1 MLKFEKGTLKG
12 FAAGTLLTV
21 LTLGTI
27 LPSSAATMKE
37 IKVAMG
43 GIKIYVDGNLKKPTD
58 VNGNVVEP
66 MIYDG
71 TTYLPVRA
79 LTGML
84 TDKEVAW
91 DQQSQ
96 TVYIGQR
103 PDAGVQSVPIDEVEP
118 YKIWN
123 YYVSTGKDA
132 QFTVLGETYSPF
144 NKITF
149 PNGTLNY
156 RENDLTYKL
165 DSGYDSICGKFII
178 PFNDLGNEGQ
188 STLQFYN
195 VDQYGEETLIKEY
208 SAKAGDAAIDVDVN
222 LQGCNFLRIKAKN
235 NGKGNGCILYDVTLT
250 TAK

>member
-1 MLKFEKGTLKG
+1 MKRNRERIKDMAIGAL
-12 FAAGTLLTV
+12 ATV

-103 PDAGVQSVPIDEVEP
+103 PDVGVKSVPIDELKA
-118 YKIWN
+118 YDTFSSSTSSSSL
-123 YYVSTGKDA
+123 YTGKDA
-132 QFTVLGETYSPF
+132 QFTVLGDTYSPF
-144 NKITF
+144 NRMRLS
-149 PNGTLNY
+149 GMGY
-156 RENDLTYKL
+156 RVYKL
-165 DSGYDSICGKFII
+165 DSNYDSIHGKFII
-178 PFNDLGNEGQ
+178 PFDNLGSTRE

-222 LQGCNFLRIKAKN
+222 LQGCNFLKIK
-235 NGKGNGCILYDVTLT
+235 GKGDSCAFYDVTLT

>member
-12 FAAGTLLTV
+12 FAAGTLVTV

-103 PDAGVQSVPIDEVEP
+103 PDAGVKSVPIDELEP
-118 YKIWN
+118 YKTWEGKI
-123 YYVSTGKDA
+123 YTGKDA
-132 QFTVLGETYSPF
+132 QFTVLGETHTAF
-144 NKITF
+144 NRITLDE
-149 PNGTLNY
+149 NGY
-156 RENDLTYKL
+156 HIYKL
-165 DSGYDSICGKFII
+165 DSNYDSIHGKFII
-178 PFNDLGNEGQ
+178 PFDDLGSTREA
-188 STLQFYN
+188 TLQFYN

-222 LQGCNFLRIKAKN
+222 LQGCNFLKVKMKFSQPEYQARFYPAF
-235 NGKGNGCILYDVTLT
+235 YDVTLT

>member
-12 FAAGTLLTV
+12 FAAGTLATV

-91 DQQSQ
+91 DQESQ

-103 PDAGVQSVPIDEVEP
+103 PDVGVKSVPIDELEAYDTYNNSGVV
-118 YKIWN
+118 Y
-123 YYVSTGKDA
+123 TGKDA
-132 QFTVLGETYSPF
+132 QFTVLGDTYFPF
-144 NKITF
+144 NRIELVHA
-149 PNGTLNY
+149 GHQ
-156 RENDLTYKL
+156 TYKL
-165 DSGYDSICGKFII
+165 DSNYDSIHGKFII
-178 PFNDLGNEGQ
+178 PYDNVGSKAVSALRFYSVGQ
-188 STLQFYN
+188 HET
-195 VDQYGEETLIKEY
+195 TLIKEY
-208 SAKAGDAAIDVDVN
+208 YAQAGDPVIDVDVN
-222 LQGCNFLRIKAKN
+222 LQGCNSLKIEGRGDTLAF
-235 NGKGNGCILYDVTLT
+235 YDVTLT

>member
-1 MLKFEKGTLKG
+1 MMKFEKGTLKG
-12 FAAGTLLTV
+12 FAAGTLVTV

-91 DQQSQ
+91 DQESQ

-103 PDAGVQSVPIDEVEP
+103 PDAGVKSVPIDELEP
-118 YKIWN
+118 YSD
-123 YYVSTGKDA
+123 YAGAVYTGKDA
-132 QFTVLGETYSPF
+132 QFTVLGDTYSPF
-144 NKITF
+144 NRMLLRGF
-149 PNGTLNY
+149 GY
-156 RENDLTYKL
+156 RVYKL
-165 DSGYDSICGKFII
+165 DSNYDSIHGKFII
-178 PFNDLGNEGQ
+178 PFDNLGSTAE

-208 SAKAGDAAIDVDVN
+208 HTKAGDAAIDVDVN
-222 LQGCNFLRIKAKN
+222 LQGCNFLKIKGHINN
-235 NGKGNGCILYDVTLT
+235 NGFAFYDVTLT

>member
-1 MLKFEKGTLKG
+1 MMKFEKGTLKG

-91 DQQSQ
+91 DQESQ

-103 PDAGVQSVPIDEVEP
+103 PDAGVKSVPIDELEA
-118 YKIWN
+118 YDTHSSSI
-123 YYVSTGKDA
+123 SSSSLQTGKDA
-132 QFTVLGETYSPF
+132 QFTVLGDTYSPF
-144 NKITF
+144 NRMLLR
-149 PNGTLNY
+149 GLGY
-156 RENDLTYKL
+156 RVYKL
-165 DSGYDSICGKFII
+165 DSNYDSIHGKFII
-178 PFNDLGNEGQ
+178 PFNDLGSTAE

-208 SAKAGDAAIDVDVN
+208 STKAGDPVIDVDVN
-222 LQGCNFLRIKAKN
+222 LQGCNFLKIRLGDEDYTCAF
-235 NGKGNGCILYDVTLT
+235 YDVTLT